1 MYTDKQLDKIKE
13 CLHQL
18 LKDIEG
24 NSILYP
30 IIGICANLNEYLKD
44 DPCAY
49 DFICANCKD
58 WEDYSGDGS
67 YPIKGSV
74 GKFYLENLWEGE
86 QLQLRISLINHLINK
101 CDTLKE
107 LQNEQ

>member
-13 CLHQL
+13 SLQQL

-24 NSILYP
+24 NSIQYRQN
-30 IIGICANLNEYLKD
+30 GVCCNLEDYTED
-44 DPCAY
+44 YGVCAY
-49 DFICANCKD
+49 DFISANCKD
-58 WEDYSGDGS
+58 WENYSGDSS

-86 QLQLRISLINHLINK
+86 QLQLRISLIHHLINK
-101 CDTLKE
+101 CETLKGVTE
-107 LQNEQ
+107 